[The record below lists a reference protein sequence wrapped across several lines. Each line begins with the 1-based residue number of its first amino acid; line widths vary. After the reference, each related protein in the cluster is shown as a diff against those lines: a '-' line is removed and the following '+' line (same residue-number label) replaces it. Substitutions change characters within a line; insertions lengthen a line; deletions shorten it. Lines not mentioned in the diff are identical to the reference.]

1 MTLSRPA
8 PDWSTRCGWPRS
20 PPSSLTLVIGLVYLA
35 DLELATG
42 HRPAAQTA
50 LVRAREVLD
59 NEPTAPFVHDLLRES
74 ESRIGRA
81 AVPSAARAG
90 VLLDELTDREMS
102 ILRMLPGSASQ
113 REIGAALFLS
123 INTIKAYNKSLY
135 RKLGAAS
142 RQEAVTTARRLGLI

>member
-1 MTLSRPA
+1 
-8 PDWSTRCGWPRS
+8 
-20 PPSSLTLVIGLVYLA
+20 VIGLVYLA

-42 HRPAAQTA
+42 HRPAGQAA

-59 NEPTAPFVHDLLRES
+59 NEATAPFVHNVLQES
-74 ESRIGRA
+74 EARIGRA
-81 AVPSAARAG
+81 AVTSATRAG
-90 VLLDELTDREMS
+90 VLFEELTDREMS